1 MRPLVRPG
9 LALAV
14 AALLGTGCGDRS
26 SSAPSA
32 QERPAPGPPPRA
44 VRAQPAVQ
52 ERVARVVLS
61 TGTLAAE
68 DQVVLGTKVA
78 GRVAEMSV
86 DLGSRVRR
94 GDTIARLDQTDFKVR
109 VDQAEAALQ
118 QARSRLGLSATGTDE
133 QVDPEQTAIVRQ
145 ARAVREEARLTRDRS
160 EVLVK
165 QDLIARAQMDT
176 AVANLQV
183 AEGRYQDA
191 IEEVRNRQAILAQ
204 RRAEL
209 EEARQR
215 LADSVIVSPINGAVS
230 QRQASAGEYLATGA
244 PVTTLVRTHPLRLRT
259 PIPETEAAGVRIGHQ
274 VRVTLESDPTPHTG
288 RVVRLS
294 PIIQEQNRTLLIEAE
309 VPNERGALRPGSFA
323 RVEII
328 TEAVQPVVLVPA
340 SSIVVFAGV
349 EKVLLVREGRS
360 VEQRVATGR
369 RRGERV
375 EVTDGLKGGEMVVLE
390 PGNLTGG
397 QSVTVTP

>member
-1 MRPLVRPG
+1 
-9 LALAV
+9 
-14 AALLGTGCGDRS
+14 
-26 SSAPSA
+26 
-32 QERPAPGPPPRA
+32 

-78 GRVAEMSV
+78 GRLAEILV

-118 QARSRLGLSATGTDE
+118 QARSRLGLSVTGTDE

-160 EVLVK
+160 EMLVK

-176 AVANLQV
+176 AVANLLV

-191 IEEVRNRQAILAQ
+191 LEEVRNRQAILAQ

-215 LADSVIVSPINGAVS
+215 LADSVIVSPIDGAVS
-230 QRQASAGEYLATGA
+230 QRQASVGEYLATGA

-259 PIPETEAAGVRIGHQ
+259 PVPEGEAAGVRIGHQ
-274 VRVTLESDPTPHTG
+274 VRLTLEGEPNAYAG

-309 VPNERGALRPGSFA
+309 VPNERGTLRPGSFA
-323 RVEII
+323 RVEIT
-328 TEAVQPVVLVPA
+328 TETVQPVVLVPT

-360 VEQRVATGR
+360 VEQRVVTGR

-375 EVTDGLKGGEMVVLE
+375 EVMDGLKGGEMVVLE

-397 QSVTVTP
+397 QSVTVKP

>member
-1 MRPLVRPG
+1 MR
-9 LALAV
+9 LALCSLVLVV
-14 AALLGTGCGDRS
+14 AALLGAGCGDRS

-32 QERPAPGPPPRA
+32 QERPAPPPPARA
-44 VRAQPAVQ
+44 VRAQPAAQ

-78 GRVAEMSV
+78 GRVAEITV

-94 GDTIARLDQTDFKVR
+94 GETIARLDQTDFKVR

-118 QARSRLGLSATGTDE
+118 QARSRLGLSVSGTDE

-191 IEEVRNRQAILAQ
+191 LEEVRNRQAILAQ

-209 EEARQR
+209 EEAWQR
-215 LADSVIVSPINGAVS
+215 VADSVLVSPIDGAVS
-230 QRQASAGEYLATGA
+230 QRQASVGEYLATGA

-259 PIPETEAAGVRIGHQ
+259 PVPEAEAAGVRIGHQ
-274 VRVTLESDPTPHTG
+274 VRLTLEGDPTAHAG

-294 PIIQEQNRTLLIEAE
+294 PIIQEQNRTLLIEAQ
-309 VPNERGALRPGSFA
+309 VPNERGTLRPGSFA
-323 RVEII
+323 RVEIT
-328 TEAVQPVVLVPA
+328 TEAVLPVVLVPT

-360 VEQRVATGR
+360 VEQRVVTGR